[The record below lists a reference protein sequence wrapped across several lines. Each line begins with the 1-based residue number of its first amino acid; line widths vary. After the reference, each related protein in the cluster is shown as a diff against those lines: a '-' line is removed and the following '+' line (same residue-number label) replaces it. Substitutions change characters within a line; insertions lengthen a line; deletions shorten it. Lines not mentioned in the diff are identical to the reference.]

1 MQKVA
6 SSFFNDAADIS
17 IEALR
22 VVTDVLEA
30 APLVGVGEAARVLLT
45 IWQGVQAVE
54 VCYEFKFSLLLLN
67 CINEDKQAVMPAF
80 DGTLCHH
87 TLQRPFRSQCRR
99 NRCGR
104 PPSRTYE

>member
-6 SSFFNDAADIS
+6 SSFFNNAADIS

-54 VCYEFKFSLLLLN
+54 VCYSLSLS
-67 CINEDKQAVMPAF
+67 CFCSTVK
-80 DGTLCHH
+80 
-87 TLQRPFRSQCRR
+87 
-99 NRCGR
+99 
-104 PPSRTYE
+104 